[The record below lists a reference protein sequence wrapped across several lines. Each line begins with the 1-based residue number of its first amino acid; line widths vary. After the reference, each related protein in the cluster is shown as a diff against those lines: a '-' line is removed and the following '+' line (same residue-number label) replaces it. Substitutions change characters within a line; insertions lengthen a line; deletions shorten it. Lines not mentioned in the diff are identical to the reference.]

1 MCLCLNVIRGCIDS
15 CANLTDAFLRCR
27 QREAMHTLAAV
38 TERPDLIHLSVA
50 MMSVVTS
57 QLVEM
62 LASQGG
68 AEAPGEGC
76 ETEEGQAAPSL

>member
-1 MCLCLNVIRGCIDS
+1 
-15 CANLTDAFLRCR
+15 
-27 QREAMHTLAAV
+27 MHTLAAV

-68 AEAPGEGC
+68 VEAPGESC

>member
-1 MCLCLNVIRGCIDS
+1 MCLCLNVMWGCIKL
-15 CANLTDAFLRCR
+15 LTLPRWR

-68 AEAPGEGC
+68 VEAPGESC

>member
-1 MCLCLNVIRGCIDS
+1 
-15 CANLTDAFLRCR
+15 
-27 QREAMHTLAAV
+27 MHTLAAV

-68 AEAPGEGC
+68 AEAPGESC

>member
-1 MCLCLNVIRGCIDS
+1 MCLCLNVMWACIDS
-15 CANLTDAFLRCR
+15 CANCLTLPRWR

-68 AEAPGEGC
+68 AEAPGESC

>member
-1 MCLCLNVIRGCIDS
+1 
-15 CANLTDAFLRCR
+15 
-27 QREAMHTLAAV
+27 MHTLAAV

-68 AEAPGEGC
+68 VEVPGESC

>member
-1 MCLCLNVIRGCIDS
+1 MCLCLNVMWACIDS
-15 CANLTDAFLRCR
+15 CANWLTLPRCR

-68 AEAPGEGC
+68 AEAPGESC